1 MLILLFKETSWPA
14 NVAYLNH
21 IMSISFIYFYT
32 YTFLWVTLCLVF
44 LSHTHSGS
52 ASLIWHDKYIISCR
66 LQWMPLKLESFSHEN
81 NMLTRDCDIILWVC
95 AWLWCLCLR
104 RWQQESAQNR
114 QDVRLTGQSPIWAGH
129 ARNWPIPIT
138 GRSIGAS
145 LITLHVPRNRNT
157 QYRLKHQRSI
167 PLWECACEIYGL

>member
-1 MLILLFKETSWPA
+1 MKTTCLHTT
-14 NVAYLNH
+14 V
-21 IMSISFIYFYT
+21 ISYCEFA
-32 YTFLWVTLCLVF
+32 
-44 LSHTHSGS
+44 SGCDAS
-52 ASLIWHDKYIISCR
+52 A
-66 LQWMPLKLESFSHEN
+66 
-81 NMLTRDCDIILWVC
+81 
-95 AWLWCLCLR
+95 LR

-157 QYRLKHQRSI
+157 QYQLKHQRSI
-167 PLWECACEIYGL
+167 PLWECACEMYGL